1 MKLSGAEIVIE
12 CLKEQKVETMFGFPG
27 GAVIK
32 IYDALFKDGTINHV
46 LTAHEQGAAHAAD
59 GYARAS
65 GKVGVCMATSGPG
78 ATNLVTGI
86 ATAYMDS
93 IPMVAITGNTPEKLL
108 GKDSFQEVDI
118 VGITMPV
125 TKHNFMVTDI
135 TKLAATIREAFI
147 IAASGRPGP
156 VLVDIPKNIT
166 IETTEYE
173 YKKPEPI
180 MIPKPKATEADW
192 DRAVEMIKEAN
203 RPYIYAGGGITLGK
217 AAEELKTLVRKIDAV
232 LGLSLMA
239 MDCLEMSDPH
249 YTGMIGMH
257 GSKASNL
264 AMKNCDLLIVLG
276 ARFSDRVVGK
286 TEGFHENK
294 RILHIDID
302 PAEINKNVPTDHSI
316 ISHMKPAL
324 QELNKRVPEKKHP
337 RWMSEILE
345 LKELY
350 PVSRA
355 PQSQRPKQLLDA
367 LTDLTK
373 GEAIIATE
381 VGQHQMWAAQFYG
394 FKKPYSFL
402 TSGGLGTMGYG
413 TGAAIGA
420 CFACP
425 DRPVINVAGDGS
437 FRMNCQEISTAAQ
450 HKLPL
455 VILLMNNK
463 TLGMVRQWQTLF
475 YEGRYS
481 STDLSY
487 AIDWVKFAESFG
499 AKGMRI
505 AAGDDPKPVLE
516 AALNAGGPVI
526 VDCEIPLDNKVFP
539 MVPPGAA
546 LDELVLGEEVDD

>member
-1 MKLSGAEIVIE
+1 MKLSGAEIIIQ
-12 CLKEQKVETMFGFPG
+12 CLKEQKVDTIFGFPG
-27 GAVIK
+27 GAVIQ
-32 IYDALFKDGTINHV
+32 IYDALFRDGTINHI
-46 LTAHEQGAAHAAD
+46 LTAHEQGASHAAD

-65 GKVGVCMATSGPG
+65 GRVGVCLATSGPG

-93 IPMVAITGNTPEKLL
+93 IPLVAITGNTPMNLL

-118 VGITMPV
+118 LGITMPV
-125 TKHNFMVTDI
+125 TKHNYMVTDVA
-135 TKLAATIREAFI
+135 KLADTIREAFA

-166 IETTEYE
+166 IEKTEYE
-173 YKKPEPI
+173 YREPEPVT
-180 MIPKPKATEADW
+180 IPRSPATEEDW
-192 DRAVEMIKEAN
+192 NRAAEMIRRAE
-203 RPYIYAGGGITLGK
+203 RPFIYAGGGITLGR
-217 AAEELKTLVRKIDAV
+217 AAKELAALVRKIDAC

-239 MDCLEMSDPH
+239 MDCMEKDDPH

-257 GSKASNL
+257 GSKASNM

-302 PAEINKNVPTDHSI
+302 PAEINKNVPTDHFI

-324 QELNKRVPEKKHP
+324 EELLKRVEEKKHP
-337 RWMSEILE
+337 RWMGEIRE
-345 LKELY
+345 LREKF

-355 PQSQRPKQLLDA
+355 PQSKRPKELLDA
-367 LTDLTK
+367 LTELT
-373 GEAIIATE
+373 GGNALIATE

-394 FKKPYSFL
+394 FRQPYSFL

-420 CFACP
+420 CFARR
-425 DRPVINVAGDGS
+425 DRQVVSVAGDGS
-437 FRMNCQEISTAAQ
+437 FRMNCQELSTAVQ
-450 HKLPL
+450 NKLPL

-475 YEGRYS
+475 YNGNYS
-481 STDLSY
+481 ATTLDY
-487 AIDWVKFAESFG
+487 AIDWVKLAESFG
-499 AKGMRI
+499 AKGFRI
-505 AAGDDPKPVLE
+505 GAQDDPRPVLKQ
-516 AALNAGGPVI
+516 ALESGCPVL
-526 VDCEIPLDNKVFP
+526 VDCDIPLDNKVFP

-546 LDELVLGEEVDD
+546 LDELVLGDEA

>member
-1 MKLSGAEIVIE
+1 LADT
-12 CLKEQKVETMFGFPG
+12 LR
-27 GAVIK
+27 
-32 IYDALFKDGTINHV
+32 DAFT
-46 LTAHEQGAAHAAD
+46 
-59 GYARAS
+59 
-65 GKVGVCMATSGPG
+65 
-78 ATNLVTGI
+78 
-86 ATAYMDS
+86 
-93 IPMVAITGNTPEKLL
+93 
-108 GKDSFQEVDI
+108 
-118 VGITMPV
+118 
-125 TKHNFMVTDI
+125 
-135 TKLAATIREAFI
+135 

-166 IETTEYE
+166 VEKTEYE
-173 YKKPEPI
+173 FKTPDPI
-180 MIPKPKATEADW
+180 AIPVPQATEEDW
-192 DRAVEMIKEAN
+192 DKAAEMIRQAE
-203 RPYIYAGGGITLGK
+203 RPYIYAGGGITLGR
-217 AAEELKTLVRKIDAV
+217 AADELGKLVRKIDAC

-239 MDCLEMSDPH
+239 MDCMEMTDPH

-324 QELNKRVPEKKHP
+324 EELLNRVGEKKHP
-337 RWMSEILE
+337 RWM
-345 LKELY
+345 KEVQEMKAEY

-355 PQSQRPKQLLDA
+355 PQSKRPKELLDA
-367 LTDLTK
+367 LTELT
-373 GEAIIATE
+373 GGNAIIATE

-394 FKKPYSFL
+394 FKQPYSFL

-420 CFACP
+420 CFARP
-425 DRPVINVAGDGS
+425 DRQVVSVAGDGS
-437 FRMNCQEISTAAQ
+437 FRMNCQELSTAVQ
-450 HKLPL
+450 NNLPL

-475 YEGRYS
+475 HGGRYS
-481 STDLSY
+481 HTDLNY
-487 AIDWVKFAESFG
+487 AIDWVKLAESFG
-499 AKGMRI
+499 AKGLRI
-505 AAGDDPKPVLE
+505 GAREDPRPVLKE
-516 AALNAGGPVI
+516 ALEAGCPVL
-526 VDCEIPLDNKVFP
+526 VDCEVPLDNMVYP

-546 LDELVLGEEVDD
+546 LDELVLGDEEN